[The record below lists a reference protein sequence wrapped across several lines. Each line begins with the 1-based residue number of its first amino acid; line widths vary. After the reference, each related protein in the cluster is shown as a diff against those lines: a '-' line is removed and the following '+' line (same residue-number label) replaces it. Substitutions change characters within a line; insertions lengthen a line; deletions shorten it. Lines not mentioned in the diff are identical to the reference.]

1 MEEFVTYVLYSEKFD
16 KIYIGYT
23 SSLIQRFYSHNIYSK
38 KGYTTRFRPWMV
50 ILVEF
55 HSTKFEAMR
64 REKFLKS
71 GQGRL
76 WIKSQVLSYYE

>member
-1 MEEFVTYVLYSEKFD
+1 MAEFVTYVLYSKKFD

-23 SSLIQRFYSHNIYSK
+23 SSLIQRFSSHNHFAK
-38 KGYTTRFRPWMV
+38 KGFTIKYRPWKV

-55 HSTKFEAMR
+55 NNTKADSIK

-71 GQGRL
+71 GQGRSFIRREIL
-76 WIKSQVLSYYE
+76 PFYK